1 MSGFTR
7 IRSAG
12 AMDLE
17 ITVQG
22 GSESLTLEFSDK
34 YQDKID
40 TRVENGTLIIETR
53 DVNRSLFSL
62 FRRNSS
68 EQDVLRGVI
77 SVNNLEGLEL
87 SGAVNATL
95 NDLDTESLE
104 LSMSG
109 AADVSATGRAETL
122 MIDGSGAVNV
132 DAAGLRASSVN
143 VEISG
148 AGDVSVCAEE
158 GLNASLSGA
167 GTVSYYGEPAAT
179 EFETSGASD
188 VEAKGACPL
197 SQSVKALRLSLAPVL
212 LGTERLRRLF
222 HKVALQPLR

>member
-1 MSGFTR
+1 MKLVTRAVALLVWSALGLSSLAFAQLITEERDVSGFTR

-12 AMDLE
+12 AMNLE
-17 ITVQG
+17 ITQG

-109 AADVSATGRAETL
+109 AADVSAAGRAENL

-132 DAAGLRASSVN
+132 DAAGLRANSVN

-188 VEAKGACPL
+188 VEAKGACP
-197 SQSVKALRLSLAPVL
+197 
-212 LGTERLRRLF
+212 
-222 HKVALQPLR
+222 